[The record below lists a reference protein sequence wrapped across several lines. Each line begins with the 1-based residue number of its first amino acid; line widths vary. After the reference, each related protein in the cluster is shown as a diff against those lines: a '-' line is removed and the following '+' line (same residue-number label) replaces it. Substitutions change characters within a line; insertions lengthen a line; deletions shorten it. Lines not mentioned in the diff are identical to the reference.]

1 MFGFQRRE
9 VRRWECEIELPKDGL
24 LPHTSQFA
32 ATIVLLEK
40 SDGARKTSG
49 QPHKSTRTRRQK
61 PSSLPDGGVALG
73 VSGPRGTMVAEQRP
87 HRGAGGVTVAEAA
100 ELRRWLESGANAV
113 KRARGRLDA
122 INVFPVADA
131 DTGTNIYLTLRE
143 GNRAVADLPADAT
156 HKEVVAAFA
165 RGALLG
171 ARGNSGVIVSAY
183 LNAFLSFVDARG
195 GLSSTSAADISAALD
210 VAATASYSAVG
221 SPVEGT
227 ILTVAKAAAEAAQG
241 AVASG
246 AGREATIV
254 GAVIGA
260 RAALART
267 QAQLGPARE
276 AGVVDAG
283 AAGLVLQLEMLA
295 ETLAGPGALAAYDE
309 VDWSSDMNAYRSYD
323 MPTGHQ
329 GGFEVMFVAVSRT
342 DLTREL
348 SGRLEALGD
357 SVAVIGSHG
366 LWQAH
371 VHTRR
376 PGDAVR
382 VAMSAGARK
391 IVVRGIDDH
400 AMDASTIVALT
411 TCPGLADALA
421 EAGACVVVIP
431 HPAGVPQKDLL
442 RALRDAV
449 GEAGVVVAGDTT
461 LLGAARKLA
470 AKRRG
475 PRITVLDAS
484 HEAHVVAAIAAS
496 ALATPGESVAAR
508 MAQAISD
515 TIVIDTTAGDLDEDV
530 DELLSS
536 RTEVVTVIVG
546 RGVDPAV
553 ADRVRMSVASAA
565 PGADVAVYEGNQ
577 LSPAIA
583 VGVENAPQ

>member
-1 MFGFQRRE
+1 M
-9 VRRWECEIELPKDGL
+9 
-24 LPHTSQFA
+24 
-32 ATIVLLEK
+32 
-40 SDGARKTSG
+40 
-49 QPHKSTRTRRQK
+49 
-61 PSSLPDGGVALG
+61 
-73 VSGPRGTMVAEQRP
+73 
-87 HRGAGGVTVAEAA
+87 AEAA
-100 ELRRWLESGANAV
+100 ELRRWLDSGVTAV

-122 INVFPVADA
+122 INVFPVADS

-143 GNRAVADLPADAT
+143 GNRAVGDLPAEAT

-183 LNAFLSFVDARG
+183 LNAFLGSIDARG
-195 GLSSTSAADISAALD
+195 GLSNASAADISAALD
-210 VAATASYSAVG
+210 AASIAAYSAVG
-221 SPVEGT
+221 APVEGT
-227 ILTVAKAAAEAAQG
+227 ILTVAKAAATAANGAVAQG
-241 AVASG
+241 AG
-246 AGREATIV
+246 KEATIV
-254 GAVIGA
+254 TAVVGA
-260 RAALART
+260 RAALAKT
-267 QAQLGPARE
+267 QAQLGPARA

-295 ETLAGPGALAAYDE
+295 ETLAGPGALSAYDE
-309 VDWSSDMNAYRSYD
+309 VDWSADMDAYRTYD
-323 MPTGHQ
+323 MPSGHE

-348 SGRLEALGD
+348 TSRLEALGD

-371 VHTRR
+371 VHTPH

-391 IVVRGIDDH
+391 VVVRGIDDH
-400 AMDASTIVALT
+400 AMDAASIVALT

-421 EAGACVVVIP
+421 EAGACVLVVP
-431 HPAGVPQKDLL
+431 NPEQAPRKDLM

-461 LLGAARKLA
+461 LLGAARKLQ

-496 ALATPGESVAAR
+496 ALVTPGESVAAR
-508 MAQAISD
+508 MAQAIKN
-515 TIVIDTTAGDLDEDV
+515 TTVLDTTPGDLDDDV
-530 DELLSS
+530 DQMLSP

-553 ADRVRMSVASAA
+553 ADRVRLSVASAA

-577 LSPAIA
+577 LTPAIA
-583 VGVENAPQ
+583 VGVENAQQ